1 MGWRRSRGLT
11 VRLLIGAF
19 IPRSQ
24 RGGETNQRERLEMQK
39 GESPKGLEV
48 QRLVAVIRAVKKS
61 EKTHSPVERGA
72 TSAHVCIK
80 E

>member
-1 MGWRRSRGLT
+1 MWRKKMGWRRTRGLT

-39 GESPKGLEV
+39 GECPKGLEV
-48 QRLVAVIRAVKKS
+48 LRQQSVNGSSHKS
-61 EKTHSPVERGA
+61 S
-72 TSAHVCIK
+72 K
-80 E
+80 EG